1 MTGKLPRVPAARLI
15 PALERH
21 GFACVRQSGSPRIYR
36 NDDGVRVTL
45 PVHSGQVLHP
55 KILKQVLLDTG
66 IDPDEI
72 A

>member
-1 MTGKLPRVPAARLI
+1 MTGKLPRIPAARLI
-15 PALERH
+15 HVLERR
-21 GFACVRQSGSPRIYR
+21 GFACVRQSGSHRIYR

-45 PVHSGQVLHP
+45 PVHSNQTLHP
-55 KILKQVLLDTG
+55 KILKQILLDAG

>member
-1 MTGKLPRVPAARLI
+1 MTGKLPRIPAARLI
-15 PALERH
+15 APLERR
-21 GFACVRQSGSPRIYR
+21 GFVCVRQSGSHRIYR

-45 PVHSGQVLHP
+45 PVHANQVLHP
-55 KILKQVLLDTG
+55 KILKQILLDAG